1 LSSQSRTRRYGRS
14 QATRLIGQIE
24 PLSGEDRTRVVQLL
38 ASHMGIVK
46 EAEFEVREA
55 CIFALGRLHTVLS
68 KYGDHLPLYRQED
81 IAARYGV
88 VLRRSTLCD
97 WIAAAA
103 DLAEPLY

>member
-1 LSSQSRTRRYGRS
+1 
-14 QATRLIGQIE
+14 
-24 PLSGEDRTRVVQLL
+24 
-38 ASHMGIVK
+38 MGIVK

-103 DLAEPLY
+103 DLAEPLYERMCALVRGSPVADVGPEPRRPRLPRQRIQ